1 MAFAPRGAPKE
12 ELLRHNRQ
20 VGNIIDLNKCM
31 GCQTCTQA
39 CKSLWTSREGTEH
52 MRWMNV
58 STFPGAGYPRE
69 YEKMGGG
76 YAHDEAKTPTP
87 GKLTTLADVG
97 DKFTFNHADVFY
109 AGKGQSVHLK
119 PTSAVTGEDPV
130 WGYNWD
136 EDEGDGDWP
145 NGYYFY
151 LPRKCYH
158 CADAPCLKA
167 CTHNALYKRVEDGIV
182 VLDQERCNGD
192 RLCVEA
198 CPYKAI
204 YYNPVSQKSEKC
216 VMCYPRVEQGIAPAC
231 DRQCPGR
238 TRMFGYLDDKDSD
251 LYKLIHVHKVA
262 LPLHPEFGTEPNVF
276 YIPPFDTTRAFA
288 DDGSI
293 TDEGRVEAEVLITL
307 FGPDVVPVI
316 AKLKAERAKRQKGE
330 RSEVM
335 DLLIG
340 RNFWDRF
347 KDFSNDPLTEA
358 V

>member
-1 MAFAPRGAPKE
+1 M
-12 ELLRHNRQ
+12 
-20 VGNIIDLNKCM
+20 
-31 GCQTCTQA
+31 
-39 CKSLWTSREGTEH
+39 
-52 MRWMNV
+52 
-58 STFPGAGYPRE
+58 
-69 YEKMGGG
+69 
-76 YAHDEAKTPTP
+76 
-87 GKLTTLADVG
+87 
-97 DKFTFNHADVFY
+97 
-109 AGKGQSVHLK
+109 
-119 PTSAVTGEDPV
+119 
-130 WGYNWD
+130 
-136 EDEGDGDWP
+136 
-145 NGYYFY
+145 
-151 LPRKCYH
+151 
-158 CADAPCLKA
+158 
-167 CTHNALYKRVEDGIV
+167 
-182 VLDQERCNGD
+182 VLDQDRCNGD

-262 LPLHPEFGTEPNVF
+262 LPLHPEYGTEPNVF

-288 DDGSI
+288 EDGSI
-293 TDEGRVEAEVLITL
+293 TEEGRVEAEVLITL

-316 AKLKAERAKRQKGE
+316 ARLKAERARRQKGE
-330 RSEVM
+330 PSEVM

-347 KDFSNDPLTEA
+347 KDFSNDPLQEA